1 MRHFADFQL
10 LWKYFDACPYLIICD
25 QFFLNDLHGVETPG
39 LFEFHHENLS
49 VRSTS
54 NDSNEVKVGNRNG
67 LAVRRL
73 LSGLNGRNFRRGLVW
88 KFTKYVIIK
97 LCNCNNASSSDAL
110 FNNQLFDLF
119 CRFWTQVCP
128 FLFLSLCNTLG
139 CHLFKLQNKRRRR
152 REKSSP
158 ISGCKSYRKC
168 NLKWNVE

>member
-1 MRHFADFQL
+1 MTRMRSKSAIEM
-10 LWKYFDACPYLIICD
+10 A
-25 QFFLNDLHGVETPG
+25 
-39 LFEFHHENLS
+39 
-49 VRSTS
+49 
-54 NDSNEVKVGNRNG
+54 
-67 LAVRRL
+67 L
-73 LSGLNGRNFRRGLVW
+73 LSAGSLVGSMGE
-88 KFTKYVIIK
+88 TSVVVSSES
-97 LCNCNNASSSDAL
+97 LPNTLSSNCATAIMLPHLML

-168 NLKWNVE
+168 NLKWNVKSTIILSGLHLLKFKLKFHRMNIS